1 MLKVSNKD
9 NKNDA
14 GLAGLTSQKQIFSV
28 TLIHSLNNIDK
39 SNRDLFKTSQTSA
52 MGLFA
57 KIVTAKSC

>member
-1 MLKVSNKD
+1 MLKVSSKD

-39 SNRDLFKTSQTSA
+39 SNRDVFKTQSNIYDGAFCKNS
-52 MGLFA
+52 
-57 KIVTAKSC
+57 